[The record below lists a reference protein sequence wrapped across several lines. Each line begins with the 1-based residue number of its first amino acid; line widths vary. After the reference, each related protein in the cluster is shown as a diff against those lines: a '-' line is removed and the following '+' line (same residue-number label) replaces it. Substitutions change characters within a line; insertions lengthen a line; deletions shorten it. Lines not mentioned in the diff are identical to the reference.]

1 MEIGMSK
8 SRIVYIRDPEKNYQF
23 VAYAK
28 VELRPGSKYPYS
40 FELIEGPFK
49 KVIGTYRLVE

>member
-1 MEIGMSK
+1 MTA
-8 SRIVYIRDPEKNYQF
+8 RIVYIRDPEKNYQF

-40 FELIEGPFK
+40 FKLIEGPFK
-49 KVIGTYRLVE
+49 KVIGTYKLVEE

>member
-1 MEIGMSK
+1 MT

-28 VELRPGSKYPYS
+28 VQLRPGSRYPYS

-49 KVIGTYRLVE
+49 RVIGTYRLVEENV